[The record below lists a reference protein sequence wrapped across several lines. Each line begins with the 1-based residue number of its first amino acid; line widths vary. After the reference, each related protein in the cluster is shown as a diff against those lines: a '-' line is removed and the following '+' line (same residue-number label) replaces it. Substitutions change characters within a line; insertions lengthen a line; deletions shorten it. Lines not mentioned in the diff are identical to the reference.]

1 MKITHL
7 DLGEYKPFLH
17 SPTVGAWRFEKK
29 LPLSTDSGKIRL
41 IAVGVGGA
49 FSGKMYQ
56 SNFIVIKGSTVLFV
70 DLGSK
75 TTMKLA
81 EFGLSAHSVKNLLI
95 THSHADHIG
104 SLEEVALKRR
114 YEAPFIEMPK
124 GADEAP
130 PDYFKR
136 IMTAR
141 NAGHF
146 RPTLFV
152 PSSYERILWDWSLRG
167 GLAYS
172 EVIAFPEPKAEM
184 SLEHY
189 FKIVHPRK
197 LHDPPV
203 DTWEFTVKGEKPED
217 DLVIQ
222 THRTNHIPDSAAC
235 VEDSFYTTGFNIEGR
250 IMVSGDTKFD
260 LETLTYFGEKAEV
273 VFHDC
278 QHFPGGVHAS
288 YMQLKE
294 LPESL
299 RNKMILY
306 HLSDGMLD
314 IDVKKDGFLGLME
327 AAPVA
332 YDF

>member
-1 MKITHL
+1 MKITTL

-17 SPTVGAWRFEKK
+17 SPSVGAWKFEKK
-29 LPLSTDSGKIRL
+29 LPLTTETGKIRL
-41 IAVGVGGA
+41 IALGVGGA
-49 FSGKMYQ
+49 FSGRMYQ

-75 TTMKLA
+75 TTMKMA

-104 SLEEVALKRR
+104 SMEEVALKRR

-130 PDYFKR
+130 GDYFKR
-136 IMTAR
+136 IIGAR
-141 NAGHF
+141 NDGKF
-146 RPTLFV
+146 RPTLYV
-152 PSSYERILWDWSLRG
+152 PSVYEKILWDWSLRG

-184 SLEHY
+184 TFDHY
-189 FKIVHPRK
+189 FNIVHPK
-197 LHDPPV
+197 KAQGPPV
-203 DTWEFTVKGEKPED
+203 DTWEFTIPGAVPED
-217 DLVIQ
+217 NLVIQ
-222 THRTNHIPDSAAC
+222 THRTNHIPDSAPT

-250 IMVSGDTKFD
+250 VMVSGDTKFD
-260 LETLTYFGEKAEV
+260 RETLTYFGEKAEII
-273 VFHDC
+273 FHDC

-294 LPESL
+294 LPESI
-299 RNKMILY
+299 RSKMFLY

-314 IDVKKDGFLGLME
+314 LDVKKDGFRGLME
-327 AAPVA
+327 AAPVV